1 MVTIFAV
8 KVSHHLPGVDAIAGE
23 MVERLADI
31 R

>member
-1 MVTIFAV
+1 MTDMFLV
-8 KVSHHLPGVDAIAGE
+8 KVSFHLPSVDAIARE